1 MRFQLCHLFA
11 SLVLPWLG
19 LVAALPTPDVLGT
32 DGSEAAV
39 RGKRLVGERN
49 GVMHTI
55 FEHEATGAKIDFV
68 SNSGICETTPGVN
81 QHSGYLNVGGKTPL
95 EAHQGSLKLKDDTGN
110 ENLFFWFF
118 EARHN
123 ATTAPLA
130 VWFNGGP
137 GRSSMVGLF

>member
-1 MRFQLCHLFA
+1 MRFHPCHFVA
-11 SLVLPWLG
+11 GVVLPWIC
-19 LVAALPTPDVLGT
+19 AAVPAPDVAST
-32 DGSEAAV
+32 DGSAAV
-39 RGKRLVGERN
+39 ARGKRSVEDRN

-81 QHSGYLNVGGKTPL
+81 QHSGYLNVGG
-95 EAHQGSLKLKDDTGN
+95 N

-130 VWFNGGP
+130 AWFNGGP
-137 GRSSMVGLF
+137 GCSSMIGLFQVPKAP